1 MGIKVQTPDQYEK
14 SLQKLFPR
22 GSYWDSQFA
31 DPHSDCSLF
40 IKAKLE
46 EFIRYRRRMSDLQ
59 DESVL
64 TTAEETLD
72 DWERVI
78 LGSVTRGLEP
88 DERRAL
94 LFSQRNRNINLSII
108 KEIGYMYGGE
118 ITDIAFPFR
127 PAFFGF
133 SHFAR
138 DRIASPAS
146 FSVIFIY
153 TRPGDKLA
161 KKLFED
167 HYRKACFG
175 FARCAINRIT
185 HPLAASAVGIY
196 MKLEGDIN
204 WDLFKAQIAKRVLA
218 NYIIH
223 FIFGGA

>member
-31 DPHSDCSLF
+31 DPQSDCSLF
-40 IKAKLE
+40 IRAKME
-46 EFIRYRRRMSDLQ
+46 EFIRYRTRMSDLQ
-59 DESVL
+59 NESVL

-94 LFSQRNRNINLSII
+94 LFSQQKTNISLNNI
-108 KEIGYMYGGE
+108 KEIGYMYGIN
-118 ITDIAFPFR
+118 ITDVKFPFR
-127 PAFFGF
+127 SAFFGF
-133 SHFAR
+133 SRFAI
-138 DRIASPAS
+138 DHIASPAS

-153 TRPGDKLA
+153 GDLGDKLA
-161 KKLFED
+161 KKLFEN
-167 HYRKACFG
+167 HYRNACFG
-175 FARCAINRIT
+175 FARCAIDEVT
-185 HPLAASAVGIY
+185 HPLTASAVGIY

-204 WDLFKAQIAKRVLA
+204 WDLFKTQIAKRVLA
-218 NYIIH
+218 NYIIY